1 MQHIE
6 KYYKIYSTKSVEQSL
21 FYLLKPTILSG
32 TLISSLH
39 IPPTLEETGLD
50 PWLPESPI
58 ELPVGPPRM
67 PIKGSATNDAIF
79 FASGSKNIKC
89 NTILVTTECN
99 MVNIYKLLTIL
110 Y

>member
-1 MQHIE
+1 MLQYILYIQHIA
-6 KYYKIYSTKSVEQSL
+6 KYYNIYSYKKYRAIIKSILS

-50 PWLPESPI
+50 PWLLESLI

-67 PIKGSATNDAIF
+67 PIKESDTNDAIF
-79 FASGSKNIKC
+79 FASGSKHTKYNA
-89 NTILVTTECN
+89 
-99 MVNIYKLLTIL
+99 Y
-110 Y
+110 